1 MKSVVFLALVCLPD
15 LAQARCVTAADLA
28 SGIAFTRQDG
38 HTGLI
43 KGDGDAVAID
53 YAANSKT
60 AWTDQRSALMGIYET
75 GWTWVPTDDYY
86 VGGGPGGGYRFKLG
100 GTPPLPAAG
109 TTWTTRIK
117 VQEAHDDGTESGGSV
132 QRYTLKASYS
142 YQPVKDATL
151 SGCSYKIMPVEAT
164 FTGSNTD
171 LTRRWI
177 YFPDLGFGLETRV
190 TNHLTGEER
199 KLGLTALTPN

>member
-1 MKSVVFLALVCLPD
+1 MHH
-15 LAQARCVTAADLA
+15 
-28 SGIAFTRQDG
+28 G
-38 HTGLI
+38 
-43 KGDGDAVAID
+43 
-53 YAANSKT
+53 KT
-60 AWTDQRSALMGIYET
+60 AHRQT
-75 GWTWVPTDDYY
+75 GRPGRAERDHRRPAPGRGGPVPPD
-86 VGGGPGGGYRFKLG
+86 GGGPGGGYRFKLG

-164 FTGSNTD
+164 FTGSNTED
-171 LTRRWI
+171 
-177 YFPDLGFGLETRV
+177 
-190 TNHLTGEER
+190 R
-199 KLGLTALTPN
+199 KSVV